1 MKHDPRITPW
11 RDGIAARSLEGVLEA
26 EVYLDPRT
34 MSCGVAAAAIR
45 AAPDAGAEQ
54 VDQLLFGERFEVI
67 EEEGAWLWGQAAR
80 DGYVGF
86 VEAAA
91 LAAPGAAPTHR
102 VGALRTYAFA
112 EASIKSL
119 LDHLGHEMGR
129 LLEATTGASTTRY
142 GKTYGRPAVLRLEPS
157 RLESLRL
164 QMEATA
170 GEAKWMLGQIE
181 REKEKL
187 TKDAPAGVQPGV
199 VARLTRELGESGE
212 WVQSVRDTLTLLATD
227 DSQADSPIARWV
239 TRDGQGH
246 VEIHVSPVDA
256 SGWLANRVWRNAFG
270 AIATSAT
277 LRSMGDFHHFAERSG
292 LSRVRETV
300 YVALPS
306 PFDLENT
313 AVLRV
318 PVVGAAVRW
327 AEHRL
332 ADLPGARDVGGF
344 LVAICRRR

>member
-112 EASIKSL
+112 EASIKSRASGPYSL
-119 LDHLGHEMGR
+119 GSLVTVEAVEGRLAKVAGAGWMAADHLMPVGLFEDDWAAVALRFVGAPYLWGGR
-129 LLEATTGASTTRY
+129 
-142 GKTYGRPAVLRLEPS
+142 
-157 RLESLRL
+157 ESLGL
-164 QMEATA
+164 DCS
-170 GEAKWMLGQIE
+170 GL
-181 REKEKL
+181 
-187 TKDAPAGVQPGV
+187 VQQALFACGRACP
-199 VARLTRELGESGE
+199 
-212 WVQSVRDTLTLLATD
+212 RDTDQQQALGAPIEPGDFGRGDLVFWKGHVAMGTGDGRIVHANAFHMATVEEPLAE
-227 DSQADSPIARWV
+227 AV
-239 TRDGQGH
+239 TR
-246 VEIHVSPVDA
+246 IAA
-256 SGWLANRVWRNAFG
+256 SG
-270 AIATSAT
+270 S
-277 LRSMGDFHHFAERSG
+277 GDP
-292 LSRVRETV
+292 
-300 YVALPS
+300 VAY
-306 PFDLENT
+306 
-313 AVLRV
+313 
-318 PVVGAAVRW
+318 
-327 AEHRL
+327 
-332 ADLPGARDVGGF
+332 
-344 LVAICRRR
+344 RRP